1 MSRAIDADYL
11 LRRIWNM
18 HFMDSDDKHDVIN
31 FIQNAPTV
39 ISDSAFAI
47 ADPIKEAPD
56 EGVSI
61 IFRPICSHCGRRI
74 VNTEIDYVPDDSMIG
89 DTKWIH
95 FSGHVEPRR
104 CPYCKSF
111 FERIEIPTRLPYTDK
126 ITKGSEIDS

>member
-1 MSRAIDADYL
+1 MRAVDADYL
-11 LRRIWNM
+11 LRRIYQM
-18 HFMDSDDKHDVIN
+18 HFMDGDDKRDVIN
-31 FIQNAPTV
+31 FIQNAPT
-39 ISDSAFAI
+39 IIQDSACAI
-47 ADPIKEAPD
+47 ANPEVEVPD

-74 VNTEIDYVPDDSMIG
+74 VNTEIDYVHDDSMMG

-111 FERIEIPTRLPYTDK
+111 FERIEIPTRLPYIDRVIK
-126 ITKGSEIDS
+126 ESEI